1 MLLLLTGHVC
11 LNQLYFNTNFLIFHT
26 FPSGIP
32 ESFQFIWNSTFNILL
47 FYISNIIAFFFLSNE
62 GGNSRLLT
70 SDSLFRLRLHHLVK
84 DFRSTRLYQLCY
96 VSQCFINLDDN
107 FNCNF
112 SYGIER
118 ILLWLWTWLHE
129 FSKWHDFL

>member
-1 MLLLLTGHVC
+1 MFHFYLELLLLVTGHVC

-84 DFRSTRLYQLCY
+84 DSIFRSSRLYQLCY
-96 VSQCFINLDDN
+96 FTQCFINLDDN

-112 SYGIER
+112 SCGIER
-118 ILLWLWTWLHE
+118 EL
-129 FSKWHDFL
+129 